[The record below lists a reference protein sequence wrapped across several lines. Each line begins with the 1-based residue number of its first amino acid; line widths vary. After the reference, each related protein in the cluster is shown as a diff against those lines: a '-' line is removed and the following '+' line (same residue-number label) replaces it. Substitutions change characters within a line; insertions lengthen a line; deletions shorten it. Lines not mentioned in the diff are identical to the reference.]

1 MGSKRIV
8 LAVLAGGV
16 AFFVTGF
23 LLYGLLLREVMIANT
38 APGTMKELPDFPL
51 LILSNLVLAAFLTLI
66 LSKWDGARNLIGGV
80 KAGVPIGLLLAL
92 GVGLALYA
100 TTNMMTGVGVFVDT
114 VATVVRFAVAGG
126 AVGAILGRR

>member
-23 LLYGLLLREVMIANT
+23 LLYGLLLREVMVANT
-38 APGTMKELPDFPL
+38 AAGTMKEIPDFPP

-80 KAGVPIGLLLAL
+80 KAGVPIGLLWAL

-100 TTNMMTGVGVFVDT
+100 ATNMMTGVGVLVDT
-114 VATVVRFAVAGG
+114 AATVVRFAVAGG
-126 AVGAILGRR
+126 AIGAISGRR

>member
-38 APGTMKELPDFPL
+38 AAGTMKELPDFPV

-80 KAGVPIGLLLAL
+80 KAGIPIGLLLAL

-100 TTNMMTGVGVFVDT
+100 TTNMMTGVGVLVDT

-126 AVGAILGRR
+126 AIGSILGRR